1 MRQQF
6 LARLTPAERVWLA
19 KYWPLW
25 ARPSQLQLDVERR
38 FGQLRTLLI
47 VMGFAVLVSIG
58 PESHIGRLVLVLLT
72 AD

>member
-1 MRQQF
+1 MSKMDE
-6 LARLTPAERVWLA
+6 LADRI
-19 KYWPLW
+19 
-25 ARPSQLQLDVERR
+25 SQLQLDVERR

>member
-1 MRQQF
+1 MSKMDD
-6 LARLTPAERVWLA
+6 LADRV
-19 KYWPLW
+19 
-25 ARPSQLQLDVERR
+25 SQLQLDVERR

-47 VMGFAVLVSIG
+47 LMGFAVLVSIG